1 MNNIINKQPLY
12 DQIVDLIKEKIETE
26 YLPNSKLESE
36 RKLTERY
43 GVSRT
48 TVRMALL
55 ELEKL
60 GYIYR
65 KQGRGTYVSDLFTK
79 KESIGANYS
88 FTEHMKELGKKPETK
103 ILSIKLKKA
112 NKYFAQKMGLKLG
125 EQIYKI
131 KRLRLANGVPM
142 MLERTYLP
150 VKHLQGLTL
159 GMLEKNRYIIL

>member
-65 KQGRGTYVSDLFTK
+65 KQGQQRTVALV
-79 KESIGANYS
+79 
-88 FTEHMKELGKKPETK
+88 
-103 ILSIKLKKA
+103 
-112 NKYFAQKMGLKLG
+112 LKLS
-125 EQIYKI
+125 EI
-131 KRLRLANGVPM
+131 RL
-142 MLERTYLP
+142 
-150 VKHLQGLTL
+150 VKHIFNKDAILLLDDVLSELDRSRQTILLDMVENSQTFITCTGMEEFIENKIDSKRIYRVTQGSV
-159 GMLEKNRYIIL
+159 EEVRR